1 MLTEP
6 QAGIG
11 PIYRLITGARTSID
25 LTMYELADPA
35 AEADLAGAAARGVK
49 VRVILDQHLEKPR
62 NTSAYDYLAAHGVH
76 VVWGPAGTYHQK
88 TLTADDR
95 TSVIMTLNL
104 VAEDYP
110 GTRDFAVIDTNR
122 ADVTAIV
129 TTFNADFAGQAVTR
143 PDGAHLVWSPTN
155 AEASI
160 LSVINGVTRTLAVEN
175 EEMGDPA
182 ITSALAA
189 AARRGVN
196 VTITMTAD
204 SKWDEALSEL
214 ASLGCNRELGIVTTS
229 PALVAAISTA
239 LAGDYAGA
247 APYSPADSARSN
259 VRTSWRAWQDLNLR
273 PAA

>member
-1 MLTEP
+1 
-6 QAGIG
+6 
-11 PIYRLITGARTSID
+11 
-25 LTMYELADPA
+25 MYELADPA

-49 VRVILDQHLEKPR
+49 VRVILNQHLEKPR

-76 VVWGPAGTYHQK
+76 VGWGPADTYHQK

-129 TTFNADFAGQAVTR
+129 TTFNADFAGQAVTP

-175 EEMGDPA
+175 EDMGDPA

-196 VTITMTAD
+196 VTMTAD

-214 ASLGCNRELGIVTTS
+214 ASLGYNRELGIVTTS
-229 PALVAAISTA
+229 PHRWLR
-239 LAGDYAGA
+239 
-247 APYSPADSARSN
+247 SACTGR
-259 VRTSWRAWQDLNLR
+259 
-273 PAA
+273 